1 MKYCHTNDEIDE
13 IGEGLVRQF
22 NFDSYS
28 KGQAVDI
35 EKFITEYLK
44 YQIVYDNIA
53 EEDAGKTAFLG
64 DGKACKKRSPSATCT
79 ENRATP

>member
-35 EKFITEYLK
+35 EKFITDYLK
-44 YQIVYDNIA
+44 YQIVYDNMHRLQVASFWLQPFRLFCSRKNSERNDI
-53 EEDAGKTAFLG
+53 
-64 DGKACKKRSPSATCT
+64 
-79 ENRATP
+79 